1 MARTL
6 EIKKSGESQKFNKL
20 LPLGAL
26 TPHELQARSSTT
38 TAFELI
44 RQINTMNLQNLH
56 AKWFSDKAKNIQA
69 AYQRQ
74 QERKRKEENEQAV
87 TNREALA
94 EGIDHY
100 FSS

>member
-1 MARTL
+1 
-6 EIKKSGESQKFNKL
+6 
-20 LPLGAL
+20 
-26 TPHELQARSSTT
+26 
-38 TAFELI
+38 
-44 RQINTMNLQNLH
+44 MNLQNLH
-56 AKWFSDKAKNIQA
+56 AKWFSDKAKYIQA